1 MNRVLGVST
10 NGAAPP
16 ISGLSISPVDARTDA
31 IQMSFSMDAPGVACR
46 LWYMVLPLRDTDLL
60 EVDQMSAWEVVEAAR
75 PDSVINL
82 PQASTVFNKDPLC
95 LLVEWSHHF
104 LLCVE
109 NVVVE
114 LEDNFSWVTPPI
126 WSSN

>member
-1 MNRVLGVST
+1 
-10 NGAAPP
+10 
-16 ISGLSISPVDARTDA
+16 
-31 IQMSFSMDAPGVACR
+31 MDAPGVACR
-46 LWYMVLPLRDTDLL
+46 LWYIVLPLRDTDLL

-82 PQASTVFNKDPLC
+82 PQASTAFNKDPLC

-104 LLCVE
+104 LLCVK